1 MASYE
6 PLVHDVSVSIKHFE
20 DAPLPND
27 GAVCTVRRQFLEAPH
42 RIPSY
47 VDIRSSHRNG
57 FFIGVSL
64 FALGAYMYLVS
75 LSMCLCLCDT
85 PHPDHRSIPGCDASR
100 SPRNYQATTTM
111 PHFSGVCFRLFT
123 CVCTDACVN
132 IRHQLDPLYRLVAG
146 PPPCVW
152 CTTTFIDT
160 CKPGLFPSPKTPV
173 ADSAGSGY

>member
-1 MASYE
+1 MNLERGDFVASYE

-75 LSMCLCLCDT
+75 LSLCVSVCVILHIRT
-85 PHPDHRSIPGCDASR
+85 TVR
-100 SPRNYQATTTM
+100 YQDVM
-111 PHFSGVCFRLFT
+111 
-123 CVCTDACVN
+123 
-132 IRHQLDPLYRLVAG
+132 RLVPHATIKRR
-146 PPPCVW
+146 PRCH
-152 CTTTFIDT
+152 TFRVFASDCLLVYVQT
-160 CKPGLFPSPKTPV
+160 HV
-173 ADSAGSGY
+173 